1 MGWLK
6 KYQAGGTVMNKK
18 QFKEGGN
25 VKKKPDTRSPEQK
38 YKDNIDQLNSIS
50 SNPAELRRIQEL
62 KNRGLMAETAPRRSV
77 LNKAGAIARN
87 PLTAAQYILQGKEI
101 PDYLERGETNSYD
114 RALDVFNPLTY
125 YDAGKRVV
133 TGEHFKNIN
142 NAEDF
147 VDAAGLT
154 ALDASMAFGAGKGL
168 LKKLPTE
175 IKNPLGNRQIINE
188 AEYTKLREMQNSPEG
203 KAAIRKFGPLKARN
217 LSSKHNAYWQQHD
230 VQLEKMWESVP
241 REPIRIPQIVPK
253 SYQRVTGK
261 KYTGMVNGKS
271 EINPLL
277 VEPKGNIVNSV
288 EFENAVKEASL
299 NKVNTSTHNSQHIWD
314 QRIVDPFLGY
324 DLQEINNSRYIP
336 GINTTQQQ
344 QYMPTREVNSNF
356 TPLYQEEN
364 TPTVTTKSTTKSK
377 SQKTKKQE
385 TPIQDTV
392 TIQTQPVDKKRKYQY
407 IKVDEKGRRESTP
420 SYDNTKPEWYEPKT
434 IKYQNGGNTSKQS
447 TNLWGTDRTAW
458 MDSVMNANANKD
470 WVQQMYNPKAK
481 TLDIDGVPRQQFLEY
496 GEGAGKQWI
505 YPTINRV
512 NGVPTYFGNNAGY
525 YAAQKQLAIP
535 VKTPEQAD
543 YFIQNSDRLSN
554 SFPED
559 IARQR
564 FPDSY
569 KEQGGTIGNYWN
581 ELAKAK
587 YGQNMLNMTD
597 EQIAMVRNT
606 NGATD
611 DPLMIPGSR
620 MIKAKDGK
628 KLQSGVAEMQGGGVA
643 PYITHDPNDPRIHS
657 YKDSTD
663 LYNLYKLQE
672 RIHGNSQNIP
682 ASYFLNMSPFWA
694 TQMGEENRNLRR
706 KARPDENPRFNA
718 WSMAL
723 GNNPITNREL
733 ENYERRS
740 RLPFDPRGIVD
751 KGDQEIINAAK
762 GLNNPNVYTANRQ
775 SPDIYHPSIKPMGY
789 YIETPRNGQ
798 AKGSVNYIYKNPEQE
813 VIYEPP
819 ATSKTVIKAPSKKV
833 TKVISVDPVNP
844 INVIQIPEKKTKY
857 QFIKKDSHGVRES
870 PIMDE
875 RVEPEWYATP
885 KYKQGGM
892 IKRAD
897 GSYSQRGL
905 WDNIRANAGSGKQP
919 TKEMLKQEKKIRGA
933 EKKEYGGW
941 LDQYQS
947 GGTIAKDGKLLA
959 PSSPSPYPDMDPAM
973 LQGYRQMQRQME
985 MLSTPEGRRVLA
997 GEAYQKNRKQ
1007 KANQAK
1013 IEDKETLQRMKDKAA
1028 QQRAESDPSIFNP
1041 SFWKEDPMSGRTATQ
1056 RLEDMGTDLQTRV
1069 FQTGNK
1075 TYDSYLNTPGY
1086 IAHMAGN
1093 LAKAPAEAQ
1102 RQNSLMPYVSAI
1114 GEPLLLGAGETIAEP
1129 YVKKAVEKLAPYY
1142 TKAINLL
1149 KPSAKKSYSNAEYA
1163 KKLLN
1168 DIKNKSD
1175 IKYQQKPVRTSEE
1188 KIYHTLDQNE
1198 NTIAND
1204 FYNSEQTELNT
1215 LKAENQRFG
1224 ITSNELEKLKIKH
1237 KPEFEQLYGKNYMDK
1252 DLGLFAKMKNIN
1264 EIARLE
1270 TERKSFLKKMD
1281 EAFILKHRIKEN
1293 NTPEEELLIDIYTKG
1308 YDKILNKR
1316 KGSFPEGKV
1325 SKFYNEEVIPKLEEL
1340 IKQNKLQ
1347 DEQILTRGDYDYLV
1361 ENVWDAKGNKLPPTK
1376 YSELQVGYEWEP
1388 NSFLST
1394 SIDKNIGFGT
1404 SNLKS
1409 EIIAPKGQSVLYP
1422 NASGVKNFDTEL
1434 EVLLPEKLRYK
1445 VEKRRQDLP
1454 EWEKMPDGHT
1464 LNEYSLDGTIQKKY
1478 VKNNGA
1484 LDIYDNTGKLITK
1497 YDDLDIANIEILSA
1511 NEKNNPKFTHKITNP
1526 YVLAPFILGTGA
1538 FANSQKESK
1547 KYGGKLTNNWLQ
1559 KY

>member
-1 MGWLK
+1 MSKSKKNKKVAPKQNSDEVSKRVQNVKNNLVQADNDNFIRDFIPLPKNASSVLNKTLTGGNRFDKNSFTPAQLK
-6 KYQAGGTVMNKK
+6 VLYETALAAQKRTGKTAGGT
-18 QFKEGGN
+18 E
-25 VKKKPDTRSPEQK
+25 
-38 YKDNIDQLNSIS
+38 YKDYESVTDPNTYQH
-50 SNPAELRRIQEL
+50 IQEL
-62 KNRGLMAETAPRRSV
+62 KNSKVNPLIGTWYGATEPAYNVASTIGRYSYGYDPNSKEVSVSDIYNFTNEHTKKAGENYMKGRLDPYGVIRRGLY
-77 LNKAGAIARN
+77 
-87 PLTAAQYILQGKEI
+87 QQ
-101 PDYLERGETNSYD
+101 D
-114 RALDVFNPLTY
+114 
-125 YDAGKRVV
+125 
-133 TGEHFKNIN
+133 KNQT
-142 NAEDF
+142 D
-147 VDAAGLT
+147 
-154 ALDASMAFGAGKGL
+154 
-168 LKKLPTE
+168 
-175 IKNPLGNRQIINE
+175 QE
-188 AEYTKLREMQNSPEG
+188 AESFRSNFVISPSDTVSYKNRPSTG
-203 KAAIRKFGPLKARN
+203 LQ
-217 LSSKHNAYWQQHD
+217 SSDALNIGFQKYGGT
-230 VQLEKMWESVP
+230 V
-241 REPIRIPQIVPK
+241 
-253 SYQRVTGK
+253 GK
-261 KYTGMVNGKS
+261 KNNWLNNYAKDGKTMQAS
-271 EINPLL
+271 NL
-277 VEPKGNIVNSV
+277 
-288 EFENAVKEASL
+288 FE
-299 NKVNTSTHNSQHIWD
+299 T
-314 QRIVDPFLGY
+314 
-324 DLQEINNSRYIP
+324 
-336 GINTTQQQ
+336 
-344 QYMPTREVNSNF
+344 
-356 TPLYQEEN
+356 
-364 TPTVTTKSTTKSK
+364 
-377 SQKTKKQE
+377 
-385 TPIQDTV
+385 
-392 TIQTQPVDKKRKYQY
+392 DK
-407 IKVDEKGRRESTP
+407 
-420 SYDNTKPEWYEPKT
+420 
-434 IKYQNGGNTSKQS
+434 
-447 TNLWGTDRTAW
+447 TAW

-496 GEGAGKQWI
+496 GEGDGRQWI

-628 KLQSGVAEMQGGGVA
+628 KLQSGVVEMQGGGVA
-643 PYITHDPNDPRIHS
+643 PYITHDPNDPRIQARADSVEVYNS
-657 YKDSTD
+657 YLNAKNALNQHNYTFDRHVQRSPSEILNAYIAANPKGVPNNLIIKDNNKVEIKDDYLVAGVKGKKDTTT
-663 LYNLYKLQE
+663 
-672 RIHGNSQNIP
+672 P
-682 ASYFLNMSPFWA
+682 ARYVNKELPY
-694 TQMGEENRNLRR
+694 QVYNRNIKPTSVDMYSSNNKRDIPSYSIF
-706 KARPDENPRFNA
+706 KGYGPVPSHIDFNP
-718 WSMAL
+718 S
-723 GNNPITNREL
+723 T
-733 ENYERRS
+733 
-740 RLPFDPRGIVD
+740 V
-751 KGDQEIINAAK
+751 K
-762 GLNNPNVYTANRQ
+762 GLYLTADAKDLINYSNAKPVQDVQYIPSPPVTNNVPPKRKPVVPLPKPPVDTPQVNVQ
-775 SPDIYHPSIKPMGY
+775 
-789 YIETPRNGQ
+789 
-798 AKGSVNYIYKNPEQE
+798 V
-813 VIYEPP
+813 
-819 ATSKTVIKAPSKKV
+819 
-833 TKVISVDPVNP
+833 
-844 INVIQIPEKKTKY
+844 PEKKIKY
-857 QFIKKDSHGVRES
+857 QFIRKDSHGVRES

-959 PSSPSPYPDMDPAM
+959 PSSPYPDMDPAM
-973 LQGYRQMQRQME
+973 LQGYQQMQRQME

-1007 KANQAK
+1007 KANEAK

-1028 QQRAESDPSIFNP
+1028 QQRAESDPSMFNP
-1041 SFWKEDPMSGRTATQ
+1041 SFWKEDPMSGRTPQQ
-1056 RLEDMGTDLQTRV
+1056 RLYDMGTDLQTRV

-1102 RQNSLMPYVSAI
+1102 RQNSVMPYVSAI

-1281 EAFILKHRIKEN
+1281 EAFIQKHRIKEN
-1293 NTPEEELLIDIYTKG
+1293 YTPEEELLIDIYTKG

-1316 KGSFPEGKV
+1316 KGIFPEGKV